1 MKVKR
6 ILTFCFAVVTLAG
19 TAQSQALPASLVED
33 AYSRISPAVCIV
45 SYSSDITN
53 PSTGQSSKRNT
64 RALGLLVSPD
74 GMVMAHGHM
83 ELEDSEPFNIKVT
96 VGSGEL
102 EKEYDAKLLK
112 KPEDVN
118 ICFLKIQTDTPTQF
132 PFASF
137 ATEKLNLGEEVAI
150 IGLLGETLD
159 FSKSVIVRHV
169 GAILEKPRTTYC
181 IDERLLFGYVGGPVI
196 NASGKVI
203 GVIGF
208 DLTPNEGGE
217 LYVRSGHPLIY
228 QTDLFERYIKNPPVE
243 GEEQGSKEDAFLGVF
258 TQPLTDDLA
267 EYWNLPQKGG
277 VVVGTVIA
285 ASPAEAAGLKLGDVI
300 VSFNNVPVT
309 AKLDR
314 DIVGFTK
321 LVRDTGVG
329 KPVPVKLIR
338 DGQPLEISLTL
349 TPRPKSA
356 KDAGEFEDKTF
367 GLTVREI
374 TTDVRILLNL
384 SEDVQ
389 GVIVRRVKSGSWAE
403 LAGIIPG
410 TIILNFGD
418 YPVTNLKEFQD
429 AVAKV
434 SEAKPNEFSAFCRV
448 GARTG
453 FYRIRPRWNNGTT
466 N

>member
-1 MKVKR
+1 MKVKMA
-6 ILTFCFAVVTLAG
+6 LVFGFVLVALAD
-19 TAQSQALPASLVED
+19 AARAQALPASLIED
-33 AYSRISPAVCIV
+33 TYARVSPAVCIV

-53 PSTGQSSKRNT
+53 PGTGQSSKRNT

-74 GMVMAHGHM
+74 GLVMAHGHM
-83 ELEDSEPFNIKVT
+83 EVENSEPFNIKVS
-96 VGSGEL
+96 VGFGDS
-102 EKEYDAKLLK
+102 EKEYDAALLK
-112 KPEDVN
+112 KPEDINV
-118 ICFLKIQTDTPTQF
+118 CFLKLQPDSPTQF
-132 PFASF
+132 PYVGFAS
-137 ATEKLNLGEEVAI
+137 EPLRMGEEVAI
-150 IGLLGETLD
+150 VGLLGETLD
-159 FSKSVIVRHV
+159 FSRSVIVRRV
-169 GAILEKPRTTYC
+169 GAILDKPRTTYC
-181 IDERLLFGYVGGPVI
+181 VDERLLFGYVGGPVI
-196 NASGKVI
+196 NAAGKVV

-228 QTDLFERYIKNPPVE
+228 QSGLFERYIKNPPVE
-243 GEEQGSKEDAFLGVF
+243 GEPQTTKEDAFLGVF
-258 TQPLTDDLA
+258 SQPLTDDLA
-267 EYWNLPQKGG
+267 EYWKLPKKGG
-277 VVVGTVIA
+277 VVVGTVISP
-285 ASPAEAAGLKLGDVI
+285 SPAEAAGLKLGDII

-321 LVRDTGVG
+321 LVRDTDVG
-329 KPVPVKLIR
+329 KPVPVRILR
-338 DGQPLEISLTL
+338 NGEQLDLSLTL

-356 KDAGEFEDKTF
+356 RDAGEFEDKTF

-389 GVIVRRVKSGSWAE
+389 GVIVRRVKSGSWSD
-403 LAGIIPG
+403 LAGIVPG

-418 YPVTNLKEFQD
+418 YPVSNLKDFQD
-429 AVAKV
+429 AIAKV

-448 GARTG
+448 GSRTG
-453 FYRIRPRWNNGTT
+453 FYRIRPRWNNDTA